1 MDKRGTR
8 IAIVVIIVL
17 GTAGF
22 MIYGSSKTK
31 NTSTTT
37 DTLPTTTQTTTMNDS
52 VTELKVAVVKE
63 GAGAVSKS
71 GDTVSVDYTGMFTD
85 GKVFDSSIGWAP
97 FELTLGAGQV
107 IRGWEQGLL
116 GMKIGEKRNLTIPPE
131 LAYGKNGFPGAIPPN
146 ATLIFEVELKAI
158 K

>member
-37 DTLPTTTQTTTMNDS
+37 DTLPTTTHTTTMNDS

-85 GKVFDSSIGWAP
+85 GKVFDSSIGRAP

-116 GMKIGEKRNLTIPPE
+116 GMKIGEKRKLTIPPE